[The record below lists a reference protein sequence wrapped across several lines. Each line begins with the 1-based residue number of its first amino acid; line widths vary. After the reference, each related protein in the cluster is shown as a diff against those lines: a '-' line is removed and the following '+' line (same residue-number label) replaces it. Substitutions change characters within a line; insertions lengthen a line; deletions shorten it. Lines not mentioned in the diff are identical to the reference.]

1 MAAVLRTWLTHP
13 LTRGLDIDDP
23 RTTELRRRV
32 ILEKPFLRLI

>member
-23 RTTELRRRV
+23 RTTVLRRG
-32 ILEKPFLRLI
+32 ILQVQREGG